1 MKKEFIIQVNRLA
14 KERIPFF
21 FLVDFEKQNPL
32 IIAANEVNHR
42 ELMYDINGHRNF
54 TSFHCSDSPE
64 MTVYALEKHI
74 YTKGFHKVMYHLSKG
89 DSYLLNLTFPTR
101 IEISL
106 PLEVLFHSA
115 RAPYRLW
122 LRDQLLCYSPESFIK
137 IKDGKIF
144 TYPMKGTV
152 VFDGENSQ
160 EALVQNQKEL
170 SEHNTIVDLLR
181 NNLSQIASKVKV
193 NRFRYTQGIY
203 AGVNTLLQVSSEIE
217 GTLSSL
223 WTTHLGELL
232 WNLLPAGSIS
242 GAPKNKTIE
251 IIKDAE
257 IRPRGYYTGV
267 FGYFDGKELDSA
279 VAIRFIEQDK
289 KDFFYWSGGG
299 ITAYSSLEEEYRE
312 LNNKIYVPTV

>member
-1 MKKEFIIQVNRLA
+1 M
-14 KERIPFF
+14 
-21 FLVDFEKQNPL
+21 
-32 IIAANEVNHR
+32 
-42 ELMYDINGHRNF
+42 
-54 TSFHCSDSPE
+54 
-64 MTVYALEKHI
+64 
-74 YTKGFHKVMYHLSKG
+74 
-89 DSYLLNLTFPTR
+89 
-101 IEISL
+101 
-106 PLEVLFHSA
+106 
-115 RAPYRLW
+115 
-122 LRDQLLCYSPESFIK
+122 
-137 IKDGKIF
+137 
-144 TYPMKGTV
+144 
-152 VFDGENSQ
+152 
-160 EALVQNQKEL
+160 
-170 SEHNTIVDLLR
+170 
-181 NNLSQIASKVKV
+181 
-193 NRFRYTQGIY
+193 
-203 AGVNTLLQVSSEIE
+203 LQVSSEIE